1 VPKSTE
7 YCGDCAR
14 YQTVDCPKCEFKEG
28 KLNTTASMASDAP
41 CDLFESKK
49 GGANTV
55 EGRESQADMLVKLAL
70 TNIKELFHDNR
81 TIPYIRLANSN
92 VTSTVRVR
100 SRETK
105 SWLAGLLWKDQEKAA
120 NQEALSSALNVLEAQ
135 CQEGPEYKLY
145 NRIAPGE
152 DDSIWFDMADKK
164 WRAIHITKEG
174 WQIVDNP
181 PVLFRRYSHQKVI
194 PEPVRGGKVEE
205 ILEFANIKGEGDKL
219 LYIVTMITELIPDIP
234 HVIIIL
240 FGPQGSGKTWALKVM
255 RALIDP
261 SHLDLL
267 NLPTRE
273 RELVQ
278 NLDHHWC
285 SFYDNVGRVPERIS
299 NVFCRAVTGAGVSK
313 RALYTDDDDVIYSY
327 HRCIGL
333 TDINIAAERGDML
346 QRSLLLGLQGI
357 PKKTRKTEKKLTK
370 ALEKA
375 HPRILG
381 AMLDVLVKA
390 INIYPS
396 MKLDGLHRMADY
408 LVWACAITEV
418 MGIDQQVF
426 LDAYEENIIN
436 QNLEMVRA
444 SPISDALIKFM
455 EEQPNGCWEG
465 TPSQLFTALEEKAK
479 ELKISTR
486 QKAWPKKPHVLSRRL
501 NELAPS
507 LPSVGYE
514 VVITRTIKERLIRV
528 YSVDIDRKTCAD
540 TVNSV
545 HSVMPEKVD
554 HGKHDAINGI
564 NSTFE
569 SFSGHKKLATLGK
582 NSSKGPIP
590 LKQKTKEAVNID
602 KAFKSP
608 EQDKLEQQL
617 REEWSGPVKKE
628 TQETEFVTLIRKHRP
643 DWNRDMVGKFFTQ
656 LIERGKMTYNPEKLL
671 VWVR

>member
-1 VPKSTE
+1 
-7 YCGDCAR
+7 
-14 YQTVDCPKCEFKEG
+14 
-28 KLNTTASMASDAP
+28 MASDDP
-41 CDLFESKK
+41 CELFESKN
-49 GGANTV
+49 GVNT

-81 TIPYIRLANSN
+81 TVPYIRLANSN

-105 SWLAGLLWKDQEKAA
+105 SWLAGLLWKDQQKAA

-152 DDSIWFDMADKK
+152 DGSIWLDMADKK

-181 PVLFRRYSHQKVI
+181 PVLFRRYSHQKAI
-194 PEPVRGGKVEE
+194 PEPVRGGKVED
-205 ILEFANIKGEGDKL
+205 ILEFANIKDEGDKL
-219 LYIVTMITELIPDIP
+219 LYVVTMITELIPDIP

-255 RALIDP
+255 RVLIDP

-267 NLPTRE
+267 NLPRRE

-285 SFYDNVGRVPERIS
+285 SFYDNVGRVPERTS

-357 PKKTRKTEKKLTK
+357 PKNTRKTEKKLTR

-390 INIYPS
+390 INIYPKV
-396 MKLDGLHRMADY
+396 KLDGLHRMADY

-418 MGIDQQVF
+418 MGIDKKVF
-426 LDAYEENIIN
+426 LDAYEENILN

-444 SPISDALIKFM
+444 SPISDALISLMK
-455 EEQPNGCWEG
+455 EQPDGLWEG
-465 TPSQLFTALEEKAK
+465 TPSQLFSVLEEKAK

-486 QKAWPKKPHVLSRRL
+486 QKAWPKKPNVLSRRL

-514 VVITRTIKERLIRV
+514 VTITRTIKERLIRV
-528 YSVDIDRKTCAD
+528 CSVDIDRKTCASIVN
-540 TVNSV
+540 TV
-545 HSVMPEKVD
+545 HTVMPESIH
-554 HGKHDAINGI
+554 HGKHDDINGI

-569 SFSGHKKLATLGK
+569 SFSGHIKEPVTLGK
-582 NSSKGPIP
+582 DASKGPIP
-590 LKQKTKEAVNID
+590 LKQEKKEAVNID
-602 KAFKSP
+602 KAFPPLGPK
-608 EQDKLEQQL
+608 ETLILL
-617 REEWSGPVKKE
+617 RSKWTRGTSKE
-628 TQETEFVTLIRKHRP
+628 TQEQEFLQLIHQVRP
-643 DWNRDMVGKFFTQ
+643 DLNKKEAGTLFAK
-656 LIERGKMTYNPEKLL
+656 LIEDGLLVYEGGWL